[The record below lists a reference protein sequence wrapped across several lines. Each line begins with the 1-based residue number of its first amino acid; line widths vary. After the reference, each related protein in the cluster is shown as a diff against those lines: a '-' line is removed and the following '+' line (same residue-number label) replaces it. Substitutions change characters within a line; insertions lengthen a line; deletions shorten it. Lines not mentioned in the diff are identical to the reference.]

1 MVSPPELVE
10 MFIMLLAILSV
21 FVAMV
26 ALIVETII
34 AISAEPIASDAT
46 V

>member
-1 MVSPPELVE
+1 MS
-10 MFIMLLAILSV
+10 IMLLKILSE
-21 FVAMV
+21 FVAME
-26 ALIVETII
+26 ASIVETII